1 MPGATPR
8 YPPECK
14 REAVRLCRSSGK
26 AIPKRA
32 VELGITSESLRRW
45 IRQHEID
52 AGEREGFT
60 TDEPVAG
67 AQDAPPGEQDPQTRK
82 GGPEKA
88 AVFFAKEGTR

>member
-1 MPGATPR
+1 VPGATPR

-52 AGEREGFT
+52 AGERKGFT
-60 TDEPVAG
+60 TDEPLAG

-82 GGPEKA
+82 GVPEKA
-88 AVFFAKEGTR
+88 TVFFAKEGTR

>member
-1 MPGATPR
+1 VPGATPR

-52 AGEREGFT
+52 AG
-60 TDEPVAG
+60 
-67 AQDAPPGEQDPQTRK
+67 AQDAPPGEEDPQTRK
-82 GGPEKA
+82 GVPEKA